1 MKYPSPFF
9 TFLMSFSAFVLLSTT
24 CVLAQSKYMTRNG
37 LIRFEAEGP
46 IKDDIKAVNNQ
57 TGCILDASTGDILFK
72 IPIKSFV
79 FKKAL
84 MQEHFNENYMESH
97 KFPTAELKG
106 KIEGFKPA
114 FLQKPGVQ
122 QVMVSGKMT
131 LHGVTRDVREQ
142 GTMEVKDGKILLRAD
157 FGVALADYGINIPKM
172 VEDKLAKVAQV
183 NLSIDLAPTG
193 Q

>member
-1 MKYPSPFF
+1 MKHPSPFF

-37 LIRFEAEGP
+37 LVRFEAEGP

-57 TGCILDASTGDILFK
+57 AGCILDASTGDILFK

-114 FLQKPGVQ
+114 FLQKSGVQ

-131 LHGVTRDVREQ
+131 LHGVTRDIREP

>member
-1 MKYPSPFF
+1 MKHLMKHFSLFVAVTAIFF
-9 TFLMSFSAFVLLSTT
+9 LGTTSTH
-24 CVLAQSKYMTRNG
+24 AQAKYMTRNG

-57 TGCILDASTGDILFK
+57 AGCILDASTGDILFK

-84 MQEHFNENYMESH
+84 MQEHFNENYLESH

-106 KIEGFKPA
+106 KIEVFNA
-114 FLQKPGVQ
+114 AMLQKSGMQ

-131 LHGVTRDVREQ
+131 LHGVTRDIRER
-142 GTMEVKDGKILLRAD
+142 GTLEVKDGKLLLRSD

-183 NLSIDLAPTG
+183 NLSMDLAPAG

>member
-1 MKYPSPFF
+1 
-9 TFLMSFSAFVLLSTT
+9 MSFSAFVLLSTT

-57 TGCILDASTGDILFK
+57 AGCILDASLGDILFK

-106 KIEGFKPA
+106 KIEGFKPEV
-114 FLQKPGVQ
+114 LQKSGVQ

-131 LHGVTRDVREQ
+131 LHGVTRDIREP

-172 VEDKLAKVAQV
+172 VENKLAKVAQV

>member
-1 MKYPSPFF
+1 MKNPSKRIALYSALGVIL
-9 TFLMSFSAFVLLSTT
+9 LMGSISVH
-24 CVLAQSKYMTRNG
+24 AQSKYMTRNG

-57 TGCILDASTGDILFK
+57 GGCVFDAGTGDILFK

-106 KIEGFKPA
+106 KIEGYSGA
-114 FLQKPGVQ
+114 ILQKPGVQ
-122 QVMVSGKMT
+122 PVMVSGKMT
-131 LHGVTRDVREQ
+131 LHGVTRDIRER
-142 GTMEVKDGKILLRAD
+142 GTLEVKEGKILLRSD

-183 NLSIDLAPTG
+183 NLSIDLAPAG

>member
-1 MKYPSPFF
+1 MIYYTKV
-9 TFLMSFSAFVLLSTT
+9 FLHFAALGVLLLFGTSSIN
-24 CVLAQSKYMTRNG
+24 AQSKYMTRNG

-57 TGCILDASTGDILFK
+57 GACVLDATTGDILFK

-106 KIEGFKPA
+106 KIEGLNA
-114 FLQKPGVQ
+114 AMLQKTGVQ
-122 QVMVSGKMT
+122 QVMVAGKMT
-131 LHGVTRDVREQ
+131 LHGVARDIREK
-142 GTMEVKDGKILLRAD
+142 GTLEVKDGKIMLRSNFA
-157 FGVALADYGINIPKM
+157 VALADYNINIPKM

-183 NLSIDLAPTG
+183 NLSMDLTPAG

>member
-1 MKYPSPFF
+1 MIYYTKV
-9 TFLMSFSAFVLLSTT
+9 FLHFAALGVLLLFGTSSIN
-24 CVLAQSKYMTRNG
+24 AQSKYMTRNG

-57 TGCILDASTGDILFK
+57 GACVLDATTGDILFK

-106 KIEGFKPA
+106 KIEGLNA
-114 FLQKPGVQ
+114 AMLQKTGVQ
-122 QVMVSGKMT
+122 QVMVAGKMT
-131 LHGVTRDVREQ
+131 LHGVARDIREK
-142 GTMEVKDGKILLRAD
+142 GTLEVKDGKIMLRSNFA
-157 FGVALADYGINIPKM
+157 VALADYSINIPKM

-183 NLSIDLAPTG
+183 NLSMDLTPAG

>member
-1 MKYPSPFF
+1 MKHPSPFF

-24 CVLAQSKYMTRNG
+24 GVLAQSKYMTRNG

-57 TGCILDASTGDILFK
+57 AGCILDVSLGDILFK

-106 KIEGFKPA
+106 KIEGFKPEV
-114 FLQKPGVQ
+114 LQKSGVQ

-131 LHGVTRDVREQ
+131 LHGVTRDIREP

-172 VEDKLAKVAQV
+172 VENKLAKVAQV

>member
-1 MKYPSPFF
+1 MKNPTPHFF
-9 TFLMSFSAFVLLSTT
+9 HFALAGLAFLLCAGPLM
-24 CVLAQSKYMTRNG
+24 AQTKYMTRNG

-46 IKDDIKAVNNQ
+46 IKDDIKASNNQ
-57 TGCILDASTGDILFK
+57 GGCVLDAATGDVLFK

-106 KIEGFKPA
+106 KIVGFNA
-114 FLQKPGVQ
+114 SSLQKSGAQPV
-122 QVMVSGKMT
+122 VVTGKMT
-131 LHGVTRDVREQ
+131 LHGVTRDISEK
-142 GTMEVKDGKILLRAD
+142 GTVEVKDGKLLLRSS
-157 FGVALADYGINIPKM
+157 FGVVLADYDIAIPKM
-172 VEDKLAKVAQV
+172 VENKLAKVAQV
-183 NLSIDLAPTG
+183 DLSMDLTPAG

>member
-1 MKYPSPFF
+1 MKHPSPFF

-37 LIRFEAEGP
+37 LVRFEAEGP

-57 TGCILDASTGDILFK
+57 AGCILDASTGDILFK

-114 FLQKPGVQ
+114 VLQKSGVQ

-131 LHGVTRDVREQ
+131 LHGVTRDIREP

>member
-1 MKYPSPFF
+1 MKHLMKHFSLFVAVTAIFF
-9 TFLMSFSAFVLLSTT
+9 LGTTSTH
-24 CVLAQSKYMTRNG
+24 AQAKYMTRNG

-57 TGCILDASTGDILFK
+57 AGCILDASTGDILFK

-84 MQEHFNENYMESH
+84 MQEHFNENYLESH

-106 KIEGFKPA
+106 KIEGFNA
-114 FLQKPGVQ
+114 AMLQKSGMQ

-131 LHGVTRDVREQ
+131 LHGVTRDIRER
-142 GTMEVKDGKILLRAD
+142 GTLEVKDGKLLLRSD

-183 NLSIDLAPTG
+183 NLSMDLAPAG

>member
-1 MKYPSPFF
+1 MIYYTKV
-9 TFLMSFSAFVLLSTT
+9 FLHFAALGVLLLFGTSSIN
-24 CVLAQSKYMTRNG
+24 AQSKYMTRNG

-57 TGCILDASTGDILFK
+57 GACVLDATTGDILFK

-106 KIEGFKPA
+106 KIEGFNA
-114 FLQKPGVQ
+114 AMLQKTGVQ
-122 QVMVSGKMT
+122 QVMVAGKMT
-131 LHGVTRDVREQ
+131 LHGVARDIREK
-142 GTMEVKDGKILLRAD
+142 GSLEVKDGKILLRSD
-157 FGVALADYGINIPKM
+157 FAVALADYNINIPKM

-183 NLSIDLAPTG
+183 NLSMDLTPAG

>member
-1 MKYPSPFF
+1 MIYYTKV
-9 TFLMSFSAFVLLSTT
+9 FLHFAALGVLLLFGTSSIN
-24 CVLAQSKYMTRNG
+24 AQSKYMTRNG

-57 TGCILDASTGDILFK
+57 GACVLDAMTGDILFK

-106 KIEGFKPA
+106 KIEGLNA
-114 FLQKPGVQ
+114 AMLQKTGVQ
-122 QVMVSGKMT
+122 QVMVAGKMT
-131 LHGVTRDVREQ
+131 LHGVARDIREK
-142 GTMEVKDGKILLRAD
+142 GTLEVKDGKIMLRSNFA
-157 FGVALADYGINIPKM
+157 VALADYSINIPKM

-183 NLSIDLAPTG
+183 NLSMDLTPAG